1 MIKYKHL
8 LSAGQKKQIL
18 DALQKGGQ
26 LVIRP
31 ARNQQGGALGTILT
45 SVGIPLAIVLAS
57 KLFGKGLSVSPRA
70 SLSTGKRGGDRLA
83 VSLKPNMLMPYQQT
97 PFLGTWQNPVGMGVK
112 KEREQQKGQRAA
124 SRKKKPIQKHSAFR
138 NNPVKTS
145 IQKYTTKPC

>member
-31 ARNQQGGALGTILT
+31 TRNQQGDALGTILA

-70 SLSTGKRGGDRLA
+70 SLSTGKRGGEGLA
-83 VSLKPNMLMPYQQT
+83 VSPKPNMLMPYQQT

-112 KEREQQKGQRAA
+112 KKRENNKKGKGLPLG
-124 SRKKKPIQKHSAFR
+124 KKSPFKSR
-138 NNPVKTS
+138 NNLDSLET
-145 IQKYTTKPC
+145 IL